1 MDYHLNRKIK
11 IAKTAPL
18 GGRFKTFVNGRTYS
32 TKCITPAVKNFT
44 NSSQF
49 TERDLQ
55 DVKLRNIWKNLVIK
69 ENQPFTKDLIL
80 HYNPP
85 PPTAGRFSRIKF
97 KIFATLDL
105 ETVKLPDAALSFPPA
120 NGGRMARK

>member
-11 IAKTAPL
+11 IAKTAPAVG

-80 HYNPP
+80 HYNPRK
-85 PPTAGRFSRIKF
+85 ALSRIKF

-105 ETVKLPDAALSFPPA
+105 ETVKLPDAALSFPPS
-120 NGGRMARK
+120 GRMARK